1 MKAAFLHGAAIA
13 VALIV
18 GVHLAAKASPSSSS
32 ETRCPW
38 IAEQVAASNWEPAE
52 QPDAQPQ
59 AGDDSAGAEL
69 AVPHP
74 MTTVDCARDGWRRF
88 TAPGFDSQEAC
99 VGWVLEYLR
108 PRMIETLPPG
118 DAREFD
124 FPQSGTGTGAI
135 LRTGAPLLI

>member
-1 MKAAFLHGAAIA
+1 MKAASLHGAAVA
-13 VALIV
+13 VALIA
-18 GVHLAAKASPSSSS
+18 GVQLAASKASPSDES
-32 ETRCPW
+32 CPW
-38 IAEQVAASNWEPAE
+38 VSKHAAVLTGQPSPQVSGEIKPAE
-52 QPDAQPQ
+52 DPDEFEP
-59 AGDDSAGAEL
+59 

-74 MTTVDCARDGWRRF
+74 MRTVDCARDGWRRF
-88 TAPGFDSQEAC
+88 GAPGFDSQEAC

-124 FPQSGTGTGAI
+124 FPQHGNGTGGAI